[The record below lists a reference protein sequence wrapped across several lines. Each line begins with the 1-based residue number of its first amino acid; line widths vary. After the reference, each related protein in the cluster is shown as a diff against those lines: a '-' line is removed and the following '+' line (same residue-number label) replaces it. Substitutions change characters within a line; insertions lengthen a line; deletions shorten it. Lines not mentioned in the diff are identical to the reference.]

1 MKIYIFADLE
11 GISGVSNSSFVT
23 ADGAKYA
30 LGCRYITRDVNICA
44 QACFDAG
51 ADAVTIRDGHG
62 AGTSIQWHDL
72 IPGVELMQGTA
83 AGVRFPGIEGAD
95 AVILLGYHAMAG
107 TTRAL
112 LEHSYSSKSIQNMW
126 LNGKLIGEFGIDT
139 LIAGEKGLPVIM
151 TSGCDKLCKEAREF
165 SPEVVTCQVKTST
178 HQQGCILLSPADA
191 EKRLREKTFEAIQKF
206 KEGRIKPLT
215 VSPAVIR
222 REYVE
227 RAEPAEGL
235 VAPRT
240 TEFSAKTVEDAYFGR
255 QR

>member
-30 LGCRYITRDVNICA
+30 LGCKFITRDVNICA

-51 ADAVTIRDGHG
+51 ADAVTVRDGHG
-62 AGTSIQWHDL
+62 AGTSILWESL

-83 AGVRFPGIEGAD
+83 AGIRFPGIEGAD

-107 TTRAL
+107 TPHAL
-112 LEHSYSSKSIQNMW
+112 LEHTYSSKSIQNMW

-165 SPEVVTCQVKTST
+165 SPEVVTCQVKRST
-178 HQQGCILLSPADA
+178 HQQGCILLSPADS
-191 EKRLREKTFEAIQKF
+191 EKLLREKTFEAVRKF
-206 KEGRIKPLT
+206 REGRIKPIS

-222 REYVE
+222 REFIE
-227 RAEPAEGL
+227 RCEPADGL
-235 VAPRT
+235 IAPRT
-240 TEFSAKTVEDAYFGR
+240 TEHEASTVEDAFFGR
-255 QR
+255 

>member
-11 GISGVSNSSFVT
+11 GISGVSNSSFVA
-23 ADGAKYA
+23 ADGAKYG
-30 LGCRYITRDVNICA
+30 LGCKFITRDVNICA

-51 ADAVTIRDGHG
+51 ADAVTVRDGHG
-62 AGTSIQWHDL
+62 AGTSILWEEI
-72 IPGVELMQGTA
+72 IPGVELMQGIA
-83 AGVRFPGIEGAD
+83 AGIRFPGIEGAD

-107 TTRAL
+107 TPNAL
-112 LEHSYSSKSIQNMW
+112 LEHTYSSKSIQNMW

-165 SPEVVTCQVKTST
+165 SPEVVTCQVKRST
-178 HQQGCILLSPADA
+178 HQQGCILLSPADSG
-191 EKRLREKTFEAIQKF
+191 KLLREKTLEAIRKF

-215 VSPAVIR
+215 VSSAVLR

-235 VAPRT
+235 IAPRT
-240 TEFSAKTVEDAYFGR
+240 TEVSAKTVEDAFFR
-255 QR
+255 W